1 MARPRL
7 QPPADAAEG
16 AHLLRKFIDERGLSI
31 PDFADT
37 HHFNRIQLQ
46 KLIGGE
52 TRRVSVDVAY
62 AIECAT
68 DGEVPIVSWRNTHP
82 SSARAA

>member
-37 HHFNRIQLQ
+37 HRFNRIQLQ

-52 TRRVSVDVAY
+52 TRRVSVDIAY
-62 AIECAT
+62 AIERAT
-68 DGEVPIVSWRNTHP
+68 DGHVPMESWR
-82 SSARAA
+82 SRDEAA